1 MGDVTARHAARQ
13 QGTKPEIWER
23 EGKSDT
29 DGRWKWEQSRK
40 VRAAGRR
47 EGGGE
52 GGRFVPSLSGW
63 EQWDFGT
70 LGLSVWLGWLS
81 RADQRRPESEMSVS
95 FYPVHMF

>member
-52 GGRFVPSLSGW
+52 GGRFVPSSLAGNN
-63 EQWDFGT
+63 GT
-70 LGLSVWLGWLS
+70 LGLWDCLSGW
-81 RADQRRPESEMSVS
+81 AG
-95 FYPVHMF
+95 